1 MFGYVTAD
9 WTRLDEAQ
17 SLRYQSCY
25 CGLCHALRRDF
36 SPLCRLALN
45 YDITFLVLLLS
56 SLFEPEEDARK
67 TRCAA
72 HPFQPR
78 PIVQNVWTAYGA
90 AMTVLLS
97 YEKCRDD
104 WHDDRNP
111 LRLAES
117 GLFRRAARGAAER
130 YPRQA
135 GAVAKGLQALSAI
148 EARGTPE
155 PDAAANCFAGL
166 LGELFVPDGAGRWA
180 PELRTLGEALGR
192 FVYLAD
198 AAADLQ
204 DDLRRGRYNPLT
216 ALAPGGKLPAAFRSD
231 LAVVLGEGTAAFE
244 RLPLVQD
251 AALLRNI
258 LYSGVFLQYDRAMD
272 KRGGRAAAK
281 TAPFGTRPKEGDR
294 NDPRS
299 L

>member
-9 WTRLDEAQ
+9 WTRLGEAQ

-36 SPLCRLALN
+36 SPLCRMALN
-45 YDITFLVLLLS
+45 YDVTFLVLLLS
-56 SLFEPEEDARK
+56 SLFEPEEVTREAR
-67 TRCAA
+67 CIA
-72 HPFQPR
+72 HPLHPR
-78 PIVQNVWTAYGA
+78 PCAQNVWTGYGA

-104 WHDDRNP
+104 WNDDRNP
-111 LRLAES
+111 FRLAES
-117 GLFRRAARGAAER
+117 GLFRRAARGAAAR

-135 GAVAKGLQALSAI
+135 GAITRGLQALSAL
-148 EARGTPE
+148 EARGAPE

-198 AAADLQ
+198 AAVDLSG
-204 DDLRRGRYNPLT
+204 DLRRKRYNPLT
-216 ALAPGGKLPAAFRSD
+216 ALAPNGTLPEGFRDD

-258 LYSGVFLQYDRAMD
+258 LYSGVFSQYDRAMD
-272 KRGGRAAAK
+272 KRG
-281 TAPFGTRPKEGDR
+281 
-294 NDPRS
+294 N
-299 L
+299 

>member
-9 WTRLDEAQ
+9 WARLDGAQ

-25 CGLCHALRRDF
+25 CGLCHALRREF

-45 YDITFLVLLLS
+45 YDVTFLVLLLS
-56 SLFEPEEDARK
+56 SLFEPEEDAREA
-67 TRCAA
+67 RCAA
-72 HPFQPR
+72 HPLHPR
-78 PIVQNVWTAYGA
+78 PCVRSEWTDYGA

-117 GLFRRAARGAAER
+117 GLFRRAARGAAAR

-135 GAVAKGLQALSAI
+135 GAVVRGLQALSAL
-148 EARGTPE
+148 EARGAPE
-155 PDAAANCFAGL
+155 PDAAANCFALL

-180 PELRTLGEALGR
+180 PDLRTLGEALGR

-204 DDLRRGRYNPLT
+204 DDLRRGRYNPL
-216 ALAPGGKLPAAFRSD
+216 AAIAPGGGLPEGFRDD
-231 LAVVLGEGTAAFE
+231 LTVVLGEGTAAFE
-244 RLPLVQD
+244 RLPLVRD
-251 AALLRNI
+251 SALLRNI

-272 KRGGRAAAK
+272 KRRGLPAK
-281 TAPFGTRPKEGDR
+281 QTDPSRVSSKEGDR